1 MALDQHLKEVR
12 DSLRR
17 SEFVREIAMLE
28 KRKGREA
35 AALAAFTELVST
47 RSLHRIGAL
56 EELAKYYEHRERN
69 YAMAL
74 EVTPTAL
81 QISDTIEL
89 RHGTGRLKRC
99 LERPRPRRLFQARI
113 IMKYADGNPLL
124 ESEKQPRLVSSRQG
138 SRLAGGCIEGQVAP
152 LPLDL
157 DGSHAILEVPCVLV
171 QLSHY

>member
-89 RHGTGRLKRC
+89 RHGAERLK
-99 LERPRPRRLFQARI
+99 RPRPRRLL
-113 IMKYADGNPLL
+113 ADGNPLL
-124 ESEKQPRLVSSRQG
+124 ESEKQPRLVLSR
-138 SRLAGGCIEGQVAP
+138 
-152 LPLDL
+152 
-157 DGSHAILEVPCVLV
+157 
-171 QLSHY
+171 